1 MESGTVLQ
9 TEKGTFN
16 MRVSSN
22 FSKAASVMVLGAEP
36 EATRCRL
43 KMGADGSVLFMP
55 TSRKAVNNLPK
66 EELAARKLTRDARK
80 DTLSLSLNVDGISE
94 GIYVLTPEKHRWF
107 SMKPYEGVG
116 GAPLGLA
123 TVRFSKKSG

>member
-1 MESGTVLQ
+1 MGSKHAAYK
-9 TEKGTFN
+9 KGTFN

-22 FSKAASVMVLGAEP
+22 FSKSASVLVLGAEP

-43 KMGADGSVLFMP
+43 KMGADGSVMFMP

-66 EELAARKLTRDARK
+66 EELAARRLTRDKRK
-80 DTLSLSLNVDGISE
+80 NTLSLALNVPTIAE
-94 GIYVLTPEKHRWF
+94 GIYVITAGKHNWF
-107 SMKPYEGVG
+107 SMKPYEGAA
-116 GAPLGLA
+116 GAPLALP